1 MKIDVLSG
9 STVKITLSG
18 GDMRDYD
25 VKYESLSR
33 KSPDTKRLLGE
44 VLKAVSL
51 ESDMFFDANADR
63 LFVEAFPRSDGGCML
78 YISSLEEE
86 EKSARP
92 IEVGDTVMIR
102 SMGVKATVL
111 SISPDRV
118 LQLQAGIM
126 KVSAREDEVLLLN
139 EQKVTVK
146 VAEKASAALR
156 TVSVSP
162 EIDIRGMLTDE
173 GIPVVERYIDSAS
186 LGGLKTVTI
195 IHGKGT
201 GALRAAVQQSLRKNP
216 QVKSF
221 RPGKFGEGEMGVT
234 VVELK

>member
-92 IEVGDTVMIR
+92 KRGRAAAQAPTTLVCGVEEVGALGSLCRTLCLLKEREGARFSSAVYSCGTGFCLTVEPEGCAARLEAVLREYGNVR
-102 SMGVKATVL
+102 SDSL
-111 SISPDRV
+111 
-118 LQLQAGIM
+118 
-126 KVSAREDEVLLLN
+126 
-139 EQKVTVK
+139 
-146 VAEKASAALR
+146 SAAGLR
-156 TVSVSP
+156 EHCT
-162 EIDIRGMLTDE
+162 EIAVGNGAE
-173 GIPVVERYIDSAS
+173 
-186 LGGLKTVTI
+186 TI
-195 IHGKGT
+195 ADCIG
-201 GALRAAVQQSLRKNP
+201 
-216 QVKSF
+216 
-221 RPGKFGEGEMGVT
+221 
-234 VVELK
+234 